1 MQECTI
7 QRQRQYWAHNR
18 GKQTKQTKQNKYKKA
33 KQSKANQNKKKKKT
47 TEKISYTDQ
56 SDKNYLYCCLYMDC
70 RWLSNYHEGSGLS
83 SLIIMRE
90 WVVITNYHEGVG
102 CHN

>member
-33 KQSKANQNKKKKKT
+33 KQSKANLNKKKKK
-47 TEKISYTDQ
+47 Q
-56 SDKNYLYCCLYMDC
+56 LSDKNYLYCCLYMDC

-83 SLIIMRE
+83 SLIIMR
-90 WVVITNYHEGVG
+90 GVN
-102 CHN
+102 CHH